1 MNNKEK
7 NQRIIKRFLEQS
19 AVGFDN
25 SIESVSDKKYKIVD
39 VDSMDEFLKLIG
51 KKRKDED

>member
-25 SIESVSDKKYKIVD
+25 SIEPVSDKKYKIVD